1 MRMLITSLMVLS
13 LSIAG
18 LPGLW
23 SIGHAAAATAAA
35 PQTGSRHPVQARA
48 KKRRPRPQKTKAKKT
63 DTKPKKNDRGF
74 EL

>member
-18 LPGLW
+18 LPGVW
-23 SIGHAAAATAAA
+23 SIGPVAAATGVA
-35 PQTGSRHPVQARA
+35 PQVGPRHAVQARA
-48 KKRRPRPQKTKAKKT
+48 KKRRPRPHKTKVKKT
-63 DTKPKKNDRGF
+63 ETKPKKNDRGF